1 MKTARAT
8 GLCLALAACMTQ
20 ADGPSPTTAR
30 NEVLAR
36 TLMTVW
42 ESGDTNVLNDLFSP
56 QAVYDDFPNQT
67 QYQGLEEIAGY
78 VIHVHDWADAVSMSV
93 SAVHAS
99 DEGAVVEWVFAA
111 IQGAPIGTR
120 VPVATGREV
129 VLNGVTILEI
139 EDGSI
144 VRAADYMDVLPFVLQ
159 LGAEVHMP
167 GGSVLRL
174 DDITP
179 GGV

>member
-1 MKTARAT
+1 MRTARAT
-8 GLCLALAACMTQ
+8 GLFLALASCAPQ
-20 ADGPSPTTAR
+20 VDGPSPTAAR

-42 ESGDTNVLNDLFSP
+42 ETGDANVLADLFSP

-67 QYQGLEEIAGY
+67 RYQGLEEIMGY
-78 VIHVHDWADAVSMSV
+78 VTHVHDWADAVSMGV
-93 SAVHAS
+93 TAVHAS
-99 DEGAVVEWVFAA
+99 EEGAVVEWVFSA
-111 IQGAPIGTR
+111 IQAAPIGTR

-139 EDGSI
+139 DGRSI

-167 GGSVLRL
+167 GGPVLRL
-174 DDITP
+174 GDVAP
-179 GGV
+179 GGA